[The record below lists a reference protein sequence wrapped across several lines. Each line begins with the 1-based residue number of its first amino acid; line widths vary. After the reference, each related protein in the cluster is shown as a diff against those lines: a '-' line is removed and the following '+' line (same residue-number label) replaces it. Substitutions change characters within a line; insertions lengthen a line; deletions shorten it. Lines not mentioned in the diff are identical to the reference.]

1 MESLSEANARIAELE
16 KELQKAKNKKE
27 MSFSVSEKGCVQ
39 INGVRRF
46 PISLY
51 KSEIKRILDAS
62 SEIQEFISQNDE
74 KLK

>member
-1 MESLSEANARIAELE
+1 MESLFEANARIAELE
-16 KELQKAKNKKE
+16 KELSKVKNKKE

-51 KSEIKRILDAS
+51 KNEIKRILDAS
-62 SEIQEFISQNDE
+62 SEIHEFISQNEE